1 MSISVKNLRKVY
13 KTHSREPGLLN
24 AIKSLFIRKYE
35 TKVALDNVSFEI
47 EDGEVVG
54 LIGPNG
60 AGKSTTIKAMCGI
73 LYPTSGEVNVLG
85 FDPWKERIKYVKNIG
100 VVFGQKS
107 QLWWDLPAKDSFLFT
122 KDVFRVKKRAYEKR
136 LKYMLKILD
145 IEDVS
150 KTPVRDMSL
159 GERMKCELVV
169 ALIHNPKLV
178 FLDEPSIG
186 LDLIAKDRLR
196 EYVKFAN
203 KKYGTTF
210 IVTTHDMQ
218 DIESL
223 CKRVIIVNHGKVIYD
238 GPLADIKKKIMA
250 KKFISV
256 KFDEK
261 VRKKFKLKGCDVEK
275 PNPFELKIEVDLK
288 KQKLKTVID
297 YLIAEFDFVD
307 LFISDPPIEDII
319 KILYEK

>member
-13 KTHSREPGLLN
+13 KTHSREPGLWN
-24 AIKSLFIRKYE
+24 AIKSLFVRKYE

-47 EDGEVVG
+47 KKGEVIG

-73 LYPTSGEVNVLG
+73 LYPTSGEVKVLG
-85 FDPWKERIKYVKNIG
+85 LNPWKERIKYVKNIG

-122 KDVFRVKKRAYEKR
+122 KDIFKIKKKVYERR

-145 IEDVS
+145 IIDVS
-150 KTPVRDMSL
+150 KTPVRDISL

-196 EYVKFAN
+196 EYIKFAN
-203 KKYGTTF
+203 EKYGTTF
-210 IVTTHDMQ
+210 IITTHDMQ
-218 DIESL
+218 DIETL
-223 CKRVIIVNHGKVIYD
+223 CKRIILINHGKVIYD
-238 GPLADIKKKIMA
+238 GLLADIKKKIMA
-250 KKFISV
+250 KKLISV
-256 KFDEK
+256 KFDEEVK
-261 VRKKFKLKGCDVEK
+261 KKFKLKGCDVEK
-275 PNPFELKIEVDLK
+275 PNPFELKIEIDIN

-319 KILYEK
+319 KILYKK